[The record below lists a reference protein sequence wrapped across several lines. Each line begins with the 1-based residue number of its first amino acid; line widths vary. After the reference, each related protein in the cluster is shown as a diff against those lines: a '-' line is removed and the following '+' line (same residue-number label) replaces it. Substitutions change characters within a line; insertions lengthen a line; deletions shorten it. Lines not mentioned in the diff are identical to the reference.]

1 LTAKIEKS
9 IALKH
14 GRLAEDK
21 ALDYLRNNSL
31 KFTARNFH
39 APYGEIDLIMHDKNI
54 IVFIEVRYRVN
65 NNFVSALESIDG
77 RKCDRIIATSQ
88 FYQQHNLNA
97 AKMITRFDV
106 VVITGKIKMPKIEW
120 IKNAFQA

>member
-1 LTAKIEKS
+1 MTTKIKNS
-9 IALKH
+9 VALKH

-21 ALDYLRNNSL
+21 ALDYLKKNGL
-31 KFTARNFH
+31 KFITRNYH

-65 NNFVSALESIDG
+65 NNFVSALESIDT
-77 RKCDRIIATSQ
+77 RKCDRIIATCQ
-88 FYQQHNLNA
+88 NYQQRNLNA

-106 VVITGKIKMPKIEW
+106 VIITGEINTPKIEW